1 MKLFLKKAAVTGG
14 SSAVGLA
21 LIQKLL
27 SEGVEALLL
36 QRRESERRKLLPAH
50 RLLNVELC
58 SLEELDAYVPAAG
71 GYDAFFHLGWA
82 DSGKDRR
89 DDLDAQLKNVG
100 YSCNA
105 VRLAHRLGCKVF
117 VGAGSQA
124 EYGRKDAPM
133 GPDTLCV
140 PENAYGTAKLCAG
153 HATKLMC
160 REYGMRHN
168 WARILSGYG
177 LHDNMRSVLNSTI
190 LKSMR
195 GERPTFSEGNQIWDF
210 TYMDDIAD
218 ALFSIAERGA
228 DGVSYPIG
236 SGDARPLKEY
246 LTVLCKKLGNLE
258 DAEFGNRAYDKSQ
271 TMHLEADI
279 RRLQEDTG
287 WNPKVKFE
295 DGIERVIAFHKKQL
309 GRA

>member
-1 MKLFLKKAAVTGG
+1 MRGKDRDMKLFLKKAAVTGG

-58 SLEELDAYVPAAG
+58 SLEELDAYVPEAG

-89 DDLDAQLKNVG
+89 DDLDAQLKNVA

-133 GPDTLCV
+133 GPDTLCM

-153 HATKLMC
+153 HAT
-160 REYGMRHN
+160 
-168 WARILSGYG
+168 S
-177 LHDNMRSVLNSTI
+177 
-190 LKSMR
+190 
-195 GERPTFSEGNQIWDF
+195 
-210 TYMDDIAD
+210 
-218 ALFSIAERGA
+218 
-228 DGVSYPIG
+228 
-236 SGDARPLKEY
+236 
-246 LTVLCKKLGNLE
+246 
-258 DAEFGNRAYDKSQ
+258 
-271 TMHLEADI
+271 
-279 RRLQEDTG
+279 
-287 WNPKVKFE
+287 
-295 DGIERVIAFHKKQL
+295 
-309 GRA
+309 